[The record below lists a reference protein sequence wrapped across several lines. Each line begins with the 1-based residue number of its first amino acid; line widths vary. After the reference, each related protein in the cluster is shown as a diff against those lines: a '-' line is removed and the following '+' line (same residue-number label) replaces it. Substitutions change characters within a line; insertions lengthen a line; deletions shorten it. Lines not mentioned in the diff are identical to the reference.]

1 MSTNTSNDFDVIVVG
16 AGGDGPA
23 CAQRLGERGLNVLV
37 LEAGPWYGNEKWPRP
52 TESGGKAKVSSD
64 PEDLSGELLDEQ
76 FTTREAE
83 MLEKLVWGPAD
94 IERPLWYRE
103 QPEDGLILQV
113 AGVGG
118 TTLHYTGCH
127 PRAYPSAF
135 ETGGAAAGGE
145 GWEKAGV
152 GYEDLA
158 VMGPGPDGPQE
169 EGKSYYRTVEDQLDI
184 SPAPTT
190 PKEELYYQGASNMGF
205 DLLEGRD
212 VEAEG
217 YRPQPNAIT
226 RPDGKLNA
234 NKGKNPDDYS
244 ADSVSGHTL
253 VGTEIPGNP
262 HPRGADYA
270 DKAKKSS
277 AIGFVPEALETGNVT
292 IRPNA
297 FVTEVLPEGGPGSIQ
312 ARGVRFRDTW
322 TGDSRIVEADAVV
335 LAAGAIET
343 PRLWL
348 NSPLPRN
355 EWVGRGLTIHF
366 GEVIVGQFSK
376 KALEGV
382 IGQEQIDPWAGEQIA
397 ARFDWPGYGG
407 VQTFGGAPGTTALS
421 SVSGSAQT
429 FTSDILEDVGVEADP
444 SEPWDTRGRI
454 AGEELKRFMGGYDR
468 MLSLQIMTDDEPQKR
483 NRVELGGYADEHG
496 AVPKVT
502 YTPSADD
509 IEKRNEL
516 SRRCAD
522 ILRSA
527 VPDGLDPDE
536 HVHVHRLDAGPSAIH
551 IHSTMRMGFV
561 ADGNCEAY
569 DVDRL
574 FIADHSVLPNGLG
587 GPNPT
592 NTGQAL
598 AMRTG
603 DRIADLYFED

>member
-1 MSTNTSNDFDVIVVG
+1 MSTNDDYDVIVVG

-23 CAQRLGERGLNVLV
+23 CAQRLGERGLDVLM

-52 TESGGKAKVSSD
+52 TESGGPAKVSSD
-64 PEDLSGELLDEQ
+64 PDDLSGELLDEQ

-103 QPEDGLILQV
+103 QPADGLILQV

-135 ETGGAAAGGE
+135 EEDGPAAGGE
-145 GWEKAGV
+145 GWLID
-152 GYEDLA
+152 YEDLA
-158 VMGPGPDGPQE
+158 EDGPK
-169 EGKSYYRTVEDQLDI
+169 GSAKSYYRTVEDQLNVT
-184 SPAPTT
+184 PAPTT

-226 RPDGKLNA
+226 RPDEKLRA
-234 NKGKNPDDYS
+234 NEGRNTGDYS
-244 ADSVSGHTL
+244 ADRVDGHTL

-262 HPRGADYA
+262 HPRGAEYA
-270 DKAKKSS
+270 EKAKKSS
-277 AIGFVPEALETGNVT
+277 AIGFVPEALKTGNVT

-297 FVTEVLPEGGPGSIQ
+297 FVTEVIPEGGPGSVE

-322 TGDSRIVEADAVV
+322 SGDSRIVEADAVV

-348 NSPLPRN
+348 NSPLPRS

-366 GEVIVGQFSK
+366 GEVVVGQFSRE
-376 KALEGV
+376 ALRRA

-397 ARFDWPGYGG
+397 ARFDWPGFGG

-421 SVSGSAQT
+421 SIAGSAQT
-429 FTSDILEDVGVEADP
+429 FTSDILGDIGTEAEPD
-444 SEPWDTRGRI
+444 EPWDTRGRI

-468 MLSLQIMTDDEPQKR
+468 MLSLQIMTDDAPQKR
-483 NRVELGGYADEHG
+483 NRVELGGYTDEHG

-502 YTPSADD
+502 YTPSEED
-509 IEKRNEL
+509 IGKRDEL
-516 SRRCAD
+516 SRRCAN
-522 ILRSA
+522 ILRKA
-527 VPDGLDPDE
+527 VPDGLNPDE

-603 DRIADLYFED
+603 DRIADLYFEGESEPEEPLP

>member
-1 MSTNTSNDFDVIVVG
+1 MSTNTGDFDVIVVG

-23 CAQRLGERGLNVLV
+23 CAQRLGERGLDVLV
-37 LEAGPWYGNEKWPRP
+37 LEAGPWFGNEKWPTP
-52 TESGGKAKVSSD
+52 TEGPGTAKVSSD
-64 PEDLSGELLDEQ
+64 PDDLSGELLDEQ

-103 QPEDGLILQV
+103 QPEYGLILQV

-127 PRAYPSAF
+127 PRAYPAAF
-135 ETGGAAAGGE
+135 EENSVAAGGE
-145 GWEKAGV
+145 GWLID
-152 GYEDLA
+152 YEDLA
-158 VMGPGPDGPQE
+158 EAGPPGSDR
-169 EGKSYYRTVEDQLDI
+169 SYYRTVEDQLNV

-190 PKEELYYQGASNMGF
+190 PKEELYYQGAASEGF
-205 DLLEGRD
+205 DLLEGRN
-212 VEAEG
+212 VQAEG

-226 RPDGKLNA
+226 RPDEKLRA
-234 NKGKNPDDYS
+234 NDDRTTDDYS
-244 ADSVSGHTL
+244 ADSVDGHTL

-262 HPRGADYA
+262 HPREADYA
-270 DKAKKSS
+270 EKAKKSS

-297 FVTEVLPEGGPGSIQ
+297 FVTEVLTEGGPGSVE

-322 TGDSRIVEADAVV
+322 SGDSRVVEADAVV

-348 NSPLPRN
+348 NSPLPRSD
-355 EWVGRGLTIHF
+355 WVGKGLTIHF
-366 GEVIVGQFSK
+366 GEVVVGQFSEEALR
-376 KALEGV
+376 KA
-382 IGQEQIDPWAGEQIA
+382 IGQEEIDPWAGEQIA
-397 ARFDWPGYGG
+397 ARFDWPGFGG
-407 VQTFGGAPGTTALS
+407 VQTYGGAPGTTSLS
-421 SVSGSAQT
+421 SIAGSSRT
-429 FTSDILEDVGVEADP
+429 FTSDILADVGVEADP
-444 SEPWDTRGRI
+444 DEPWDTRGRI
-454 AGEELKRFMGGYDR
+454 AGRELKRFMAGYDR
-468 MLSLQIMTDDEPQKR
+468 MLSLQIMTDDTPQKR
-483 NRVELGGYADEHG
+483 NRVELSGYADEHG
-496 AVPKVT
+496 YVPQVTYAPSDEDEAKREALAERCASILKAAVPESVC
-502 YTPSADD
+502 SGHGECVED
-509 IEKRNEL
+509 
-516 SRRCAD
+516 
-522 ILRSA
+522 
-527 VPDGLDPDE
+527 

-561 ADGNCEAY
+561 ADEACEAY

-603 DRIADLYFED
+603 DRIADRYFS

>member
-1 MSTNTSNDFDVIVVG
+1 MSAGSSDYDVIVVG

-23 CAQRLGERGLNVLV
+23 CAQRLGERGLEVLV
-37 LEAGPWYGNEKWPRP
+37 LEAGPWYGNEQWPTP
-52 TESGGKAKVSSD
+52 TEGPGRSKASSD
-64 PEDLSGELLDEQ
+64 PADLSGALLDEQ

-94 IERPLWYRE
+94 IERPLWFRE
-103 QPEDGLILQV
+103 QPEYGLILQV

-127 PRAYPSAF
+127 PRAYPAAF
-135 ETGGAAAGGE
+135 EADSVAAGGE
-145 GWEKAGV
+145 GWLID
-152 GYEDLA
+152 YEDLA
-158 VMGPGPDGPQE
+158 EDGPVGSE
-169 EGKSYYRTVEDQLDI
+169 RSYYRTVEDQLNV

-190 PKEELYYQGASNMGF
+190 PKEELYYQGAANAGF
-205 DLLEGRD
+205 DLLSGRD
-212 VEAEG
+212 VQAEG

-226 RPDGKLNA
+226 RPDENLRPNQGRA
-234 NKGKNPDDYS
+234 TSDYS
-244 ADSVSGHTL
+244 ADRVDGHTL
-253 VGTEIPGNP
+253 VGAEIPGNP

-270 DKAKKSS
+270 EKAKKSS

-297 FVTEVLPEGGPGSIQ
+297 FVTEVLATPGPGG
-312 ARGVRFRDTW
+312 AEAGGVRFRDTW
-322 TGDSRIVEADAVV
+322 NGQSRIVDADAVV

-355 EWVGRGLTIHF
+355 DWVGKGLTIHF
-366 GEVIVGQFSK
+366 GEVIVGQFSRE
-376 KALEGV
+376 ALRDA
-382 IGQEQIDPWAGEQIA
+382 IGQEQVDPWAGEQIA

-407 VQTFGGAPGTTALS
+407 VQTFGGAPGTTSLS
-421 SVSGSAQT
+421 SIAGSSQT
-429 FTSDILEDVGVEADP
+429 FTSDILPDLGVDAAED
-444 SEPWDTRGRI
+444 EPWDTRGRI
-454 AGEELKRFMGGYDR
+454 AGEELKRFMAGYDR

-483 NRVELGGYADEHG
+483 NRVALSGYTDENG

-502 YTPSADD
+502 YTPSEDD
-509 IEKRNEL
+509 IEKRDAL
-516 SRRCAD
+516 SRRCAN
-522 ILRSA
+522 ILREA

-561 ADGNCEAY
+561 ADENCEAY

-603 DRIADLYFED
+603 DRIADLYFSD

>member
-1 MSTNTSNDFDVIVVG
+1 MSTNGTSDFDVIVVG

-23 CAQRLGERGLNVLV
+23 CAQRLGERGLDVLV
-37 LEAGPWYGNEKWPRP
+37 LEAGPWFGNEKWPRP
-52 TESGGKAKVSSD
+52 TESGGKAKISSD

-76 FTTREAE
+76 FSTREAE

-103 QPEDGLILQV
+103 QPENGLVLQI

-135 ETGGAAAGGE
+135 DEDGVSAGGE
-145 GWEKAGV
+145 GWLID
-152 GYEDLA
+152 YEDLA
-158 VMGPGPDGPQE
+158 EMGPGPDGPQE
-169 EGKSYYRTVEDQLDI
+169 AGKSYYRTVEDQLDV

-190 PKEELYYQGASNMGF
+190 HKEELYYQGASNMGF
-205 DLLEGRD
+205 PLLEGRD
-212 VEAEG
+212 VEGEG

-226 RPDGKLNA
+226 RPDDKLRA
-234 NKGKNPDDYS
+234 NEGQNTDDYS
-244 ADSVSGHTL
+244 ADSVDGHTL

-277 AIGFVPEALETGNVT
+277 AIGFVPEALETGKVT

-376 KALEGV
+376 KALDGA

-397 ARFDWPGYGG
+397 ARFDWPGKGS

-421 SVSGSAQT
+421 SVAGSAQT
-429 FTSDILEDVGVEADP
+429 FTNDVLEDIGIEADP
-444 SEPWDTRGRI
+444 DEPWDTRGRI

-468 MLSLQIMTDDEPQKR
+468 MLSLQIMTDDAPQKR

-502 YTPSADD
+502 YTPSQDD

-516 SRRCAD
+516 SRRCAN

-527 VPDGLDPDE
+527 VPDGLNPDE

-561 ADGNCEAY
+561 ADEACEAY

-603 DRIADLYFED
+603 DRIADRYFRE

>member
-1 MSTNTSNDFDVIVVG
+1 MSTFDDPDVVVIG

-23 CAQRLGERGLNVLV
+23 CAQRLGERGVTTLV
-37 LEAGPWYGNEKWPRP
+37 LEAGPWYGNTKWEHP
-52 TESGGKAKVSSD
+52 TEEPADGQRYSAD
-64 PEDLSGELLDEQ
+64 PADLDGELLDDQ
-76 FTTREAE
+76 FSTRELE
-83 MLEKLVWGPAD
+83 MIEKLTWGPAD
-94 IERPLWYRE
+94 VERPVWFRE
-103 QPEDGLILQV
+103 QPQDGLIIQI

-135 ETGGAAAGGE
+135 DERGLAAGGE
-145 GWEKAGV
+145 GWLID
-152 GYEDLA
+152 YEDLA
-158 VMGPGPDGPQE
+158 EKGPRGSE
-169 EGKSYYRTVEDQLDI
+169 RSYYRTVEDQLNV

-190 PKEELYYQGASNMGF
+190 PKEELYYQGAARAGF

-226 RPDGKLNA
+226 RPDEALRA
-234 NKGKNPDDYS
+234 NSGGRTGDYG
-244 ADSVSGHTL
+244 ADSVDGHTL

-277 AIGFVPEALETGNVT
+277 AIGVVPDALETGEVA

-297 FVTEVLPEGGPGSIQ
+297 FVTEILTEPGPGSVE

-322 TGDSRIVEADAVV
+322 SGESRVVEADTVV
-335 LAAGAIET
+335 LAAGAIES

-355 EWVGRGLTIHF
+355 DWVGRGLTLHY
-366 GEVIVGQFSK
+366 GDVVAGLFSEE
-376 KALEGV
+376 ALRAAL
-382 IGQEQIDPWAGEQIA
+382 GQETVQPWAGEQIA
-397 ARFDWPGYGG
+397 ARFDWPGKGG
-407 VQTFGGAPGTTALS
+407 GQTFGGAPGTTALS
-421 SVSGSAQT
+421 SMAGSRRT
-429 FTSDILEDVGVEADP
+429 FTEDVIPEGYEAP
-444 SEPWDTRGRI
+444 EAATWDSQGRI
-454 AGEELKRFMGGYDR
+454 VGAELKRFMAGYDR
-468 MLSLQIMTDDEPQKR
+468 MLSLQIMTDDTPQKR
-483 NRVELGGYADEHG
+483 NRVELSGYADEHG
-496 AVPKVT
+496 HVPQVTYAPSDGDEAKREALAERCASILKAAVPESV
-502 YTPSADD
+502 YS
-509 IEKRNEL
+509 
-516 SRRCAD
+516 
-522 ILRSA
+522 
-527 VPDGLDPDE
+527 DPGERLED

-561 ADGNCEAY
+561 ADEACEAY

-603 DRIADLYFED
+603 DRIADRYFGG